1 VLSILRSF
9 ADELGGALARIL
21 AYLCGIAALVVAAA
35 QLAATPW
42 SIAAVE
48 PAAPPDW
55 IDVGRPHPAFAIRKV
70 DPHEAEPRYAI
81 RRHSQ
86 GGGRKDIMSWG
97 EPIAPAGMVEI
108 YRPGPELDGFADV
121 ATEIVARAG
130 ALGALG
136 PMTAGDP
143 LDTKLGPVAVVDF
156 TAAPASEPRRCVG
169 FARTFEDPRLQIA
182 GWHCKGGP
190 ELIDRGALACALD
203 RLTLLM
209 AASEPKVTE
218 FFANAELK
226 RKFCGQKPVPRATYT
241 QRHDWIDASKEPKLR
256 GRVAGR

>member
-1 VLSILRSF
+1 MLSILRSF

-182 GWHCKGGP
+182 GWTCSAGA
-190 ELIDRGALACALD
+190 EIVDRGAFACMLD
-203 RLTLLM
+203 RLTLVSAGSDARIAEL
-209 AASEPKVTE
+209 
-218 FFANAELK
+218 FARAELK
-226 RKFCGQKPVPRATYT
+226 RSFCRHKSPMLAATRKRA
-241 QRHDWIDASKEPKLR
+241 DWIDAGKDLKLR
-256 GRVAGR
+256 GRLAAR